1 MGINKRNLDIKARL
15 LLIFL
20 CLILLVLGASACAKT
35 KKIKDTEDTKG
46 TYIWCLSADK
56 NSIEKMEYELA
67 GKTPSDQVDQ
77 MLKDYKKLPKKE
89 DLNSL
94 FQKGVS
100 VLDWNLE
107 DEKLDLNFN
116 SAYRDMKSSE
126 ELVFRYFLV
135 RSLCQIDGVSYVG
148 FFVEAEA
155 LKDAENQNVGY
166 MNMDSFVQNIG
177 KSLHNY
183 QSQEFVFYFVN
194 TEGRALVKER
204 RQVRYNS
211 NKSKEKVI
219 VEEILK
225 GSGVNDSQG
234 NGFGNTK
241 ILGVSVRDH
250 ICYVNFDGAFLEE
263 YGGINPELTIYSI
276 VNSLIANQVADKV
289 QISVNGSTNIIYRDV
304 VDLGR
309 PLEFKESLIEQ

>member
-1 MGINKRNLDIKARL
+1 MGINKRSSDIRRRFL
-15 LLIFL
+15 MVFL
-20 CLILLVLGASACAKT
+20 CLILLVLGVSACGKS
-35 KKIKDTEDTKG
+35 KKSKDTKAN
-46 TYIWCLSADK
+46 YIWTLSPDK
-56 NSIEKMEYELA
+56 SSIEKMEYEIS
-67 GKTPSDQVDQ
+67 GKTAGDQVEQ
-77 MLKDYKKLPKKE
+77 MLKDYKTLPKKE

-94 FQKGVS
+94 FQKGIS

-116 SAYRDMKSSE
+116 SAYRDMKPSE
-126 ELVFRYFLV
+126 ELLFRYFLV

-148 FFVEAEA
+148 FFVEDEA

-166 MNMDSFVQNIG
+166 MNLDSFVQNIG
-177 KSLHNY
+177 MSLHNY
-183 QSQEFVFYFVN
+183 QSQEFVFYFADA
-194 TEGRALVKER
+194 EGVALVKER

-225 GSGVNDSQG
+225 SSGENDAQVNV
-234 NGFGNTK
+234 FGNTK

-250 ICYVNFDGAFLEE
+250 ICYVNFDGVFWEE
-263 YGGINPELTIYSI
+263 YSGVNPEVTIYSI

-289 QISVNGSTNIIYRDV
+289 QISVNGSTNIRYRDL
-304 VDLGR
+304 VDLSR
-309 PLEFKESLIEQ
+309 PLDFKESLIEQ

>member
-1 MGINKRNLDIKARL
+1 MGINKRSLDFKARPL
-15 LLIFL
+15 LVFL
-20 CLILLVLGASACAKT
+20 CLILLVLGATACGKSE
-35 KKIKDTEDTKG
+35 KSKDTQG
-46 TYIWCLSADK
+46 TYLWCFAADK
-56 NSIEKMEYELA
+56 NSVEKIEYEIS
-67 GKTPSDQVDQ
+67 GESPSDQVEQ
-77 MLKDYKKLPKKE
+77 MLEDYKNLPKKE

-94 FQKGVS
+94 FQKGIS
-100 VLDWNLE
+100 VLNWNLG

-116 SAYRDMKSSE
+116 SAYRDMKPSE

-135 RSLCQIDGVSYVG
+135 RSLCQIDGVSYVS
-148 FFVEAEA
+148 FFVEDEA

-166 MNMDSFVQNIG
+166 MNLDSFVQNIG
-177 KSLHNY
+177 MSLHNY
-183 QSQEFVFYFVN
+183 QSQEFVFYFAN
-194 TEGRALVKER
+194 SEGTALVKER

-225 GSGVNDSQG
+225 GSGENDAQG
-234 NGFGNTK
+234 NSFGDTK

-263 YGGINPELTIYSI
+263 YGGVNPELSVYSI
-276 VNSLIANQVADKV
+276 VNSLIANQVADQV

-304 VDLGR
+304 VDLSR
-309 PLEFKESLIEQ
+309 PLEFQESLIEE

>member
-1 MGINKRNLDIKARL
+1 MGINKRSSDIRRRFL
-15 LLIFL
+15 MVFL
-20 CLILLVLGASACAKT
+20 CLILLVLGVSVCGKS
-35 KKIKDTEDTKG
+35 KKSKDTKANC
-46 TYIWCLSADK
+46 IWTLSADK
-56 NSIEKMEYELA
+56 SSIEKMEYEIS
-67 GKTPSDQVDQ
+67 GKTAGDQVEQ
-77 MLKDYKKLPKKE
+77 MLKDYKTLPKKE

-94 FQKGVS
+94 FQKGIS

-116 SAYRDMKSSE
+116 SAYRDMKPSE
-126 ELVFRYFLV
+126 ELLFRYFLV

-148 FFVEAEA
+148 FFVEDEA

-166 MNMDSFVQNIG
+166 MNLDSFVQNIG
-177 KSLHNY
+177 MSLHNY
-183 QSQEFVFYFVN
+183 QSQEFVFYFADA
-194 TEGRALVKER
+194 EGVALVKER

-225 GSGVNDSQG
+225 SSGENDAQVNV
-234 NGFGNTK
+234 FGNTK

-250 ICYVNFDGAFLEE
+250 ICYVNFDGFFLEE
-263 YGGINPELTIYSI
+263 YSGVNPEVTIYSI

-289 QISVNGSTNIIYRDV
+289 QISVNGSTNIRYRDL
-304 VDLGR
+304 VDLSR
-309 PLEFKESLIEQ
+309 PLDFKESLIEQ